1 MAQATQYRPHNVIRE
16 DRADGTVLLRSGYPL
31 SEVVDTSS
39 VWLRRWA
46 KERPDTVFLAERSG
60 SGWRELTYAEALGQ
74 VEAVAQSLLSH
85 GLGADTPILIVS
97 GNSVDHGVL
106 SLAAHLVGIPT
117 VPVAEQYSLI
127 PGAEK
132 QLSYIAQLTRPA
144 MVFAEDGDVFARALS
159 LPELSG
165 LQHVVS
171 RNVPEHADPFS
182 ELLAGSHV
190 DLVTEEAKV
199 GPASVVKILMTSGS
213 TSNPKGVE
221 TTHRMM
227 CANQAMI
234 ADALPFLKDRP
245 PRIVDWLPWNHVFGG
260 SHNFNMMLA
269 NGGSLYID
277 GGKPVKGLVD
287 KTIENNR
294 LMNGTMAFNVP
305 VGFAMLRDAMREDAK
320 LRETYF
326 SDLDMLFYAGAS
338 LPRDVWQDLHD
349 MAIEVRGSA
358 PLMNSS
364 WGLTETGP
372 AHMVQHELT
381 DQSGVVGVPMTGGT
395 VKLVPDDG
403 DRWEVR
409 VAGPNIFERYFNDPD
424 KTAEAFDDEGYFL
437 TGDAMAFVDPDDP
450 NKGMRF
456 DGRISEDF
464 KLMTGI
470 WVRAANMRL
479 ELLPTLAP
487 LAQDVIVTGQERD
500 EVGLF
505 IVPSPTAV
513 SQFELIDDGGIWR
526 GKELEDELR
535 TRLAGFS
542 SPAKG
547 ASNRIR
553 RVLILS
559 EPPSMAEGEITAKGN
574 LNFRKILTRRAV
586 VLDRLYSDD
595 PAVIRL

>member
-1 MAQATQYRPHNVIRE
+1 MATQYRPHNVIRE
-16 DRADGTVLLRSGYPL
+16 TRADGTVILKSGYAL
-31 SEVVDTSS
+31 SEVVETSS

-46 KERPDTVFLAERSG
+46 KDRPDGVFLAERSG
-60 SGWRELTYAEALGQ
+60 DGWRELTYAEALQQ
-74 VEAVAQSLLSH
+74 VEAVAQSLLAR
-85 GLGADTPILIVS
+85 GLGSDTPILIVS

-132 QLSYIAQLTRPA
+132 QLAYVAELTRPA
-144 MVFAEDGDVFARALS
+144 MVFAEDGDVFARALA
-159 LPELSG
+159 LPELSN

-171 RNVPEHADPFS
+171 QNAPDGAEAFED
-182 ELLAGSHV
+182 LLAGAAV
-190 DLVTEEAKV
+190 DLAPDEAKV
-199 GPASVVKILMTSGS
+199 GPDSVVKILMTSGS

-234 ADALPFLKDRP
+234 VDALPFLQDRP

-277 GGKPVKGLVD
+277 GGKPLKGLVD

-305 VGFAMLRDAMREDAK
+305 VGFAMLRDAMRDDAK
-320 LRETYF
+320 LREHYF
-326 SDLDMLFYAGAS
+326 ADLDMLFYAGAS

-349 MAIEVRGSA
+349 MAVDVRGTA

-381 DQSGVVGVPMTGGT
+381 DRSGIVGVPMTGGS

-409 VAGPNIFERYFNDPD
+409 VAGPNIFTSYFQDPE
-424 KTAEAFDDEGYFL
+424 KTAEAFDEEGYFL
-437 TGDAMAFVDPDDP
+437 TGDAMVFVDPTDP

-479 ELLPTLAP
+479 ELLPALAP
-487 LAQDVIVTGQERD
+487 LAQDVIVTGEARD
-500 EVGLF
+500 EVGVL
-505 IVPSPTAV
+505 IVPTPATVADHDLS
-513 SQFELIDDGGIWR
+513 DDAGVWR
-526 GKELEDELR
+526 GAALEGEIQK
-535 TRLAGFS
+535 RLATFS
-542 SPAKG
+542 GSAQG
-547 ASNRIR
+547 ASNKIR
-553 RVLILS
+553 RALILS
-559 EPPSMAEGEITAKGN
+559 EPPSMAHGEITAKGN
-574 LNFRKILTRRAV
+574 LNFRKILARRADI
-586 VLDRLYSDD
+586 LDRLYSEDA
-595 PAVIRL
+595 AVLRV

>member
-1 MAQATQYRPHNVIRE
+1 MATQYRPHNVIRE
-16 DRADGTVLLRSGYPL
+16 TRDDGTVILKSGYEL
-31 SEVVDTSS
+31 SEVVETSS

-46 KERPDTVFLAERSG
+46 QDRPNTVFLAERSG
-60 SGWRELTYAEALGQ
+60 EGWRELPYVEALAQ
-74 VEAVAQSLLSH
+74 VEAVAQSLLAR
-85 GLGADTPILIVS
+85 GLGPETPILIVS

-106 SLAAHLVGIPT
+106 TLAAHLVGIPT
-117 VPVAEQYSLI
+117 IPVAEQYSLI

-132 QLSYIAQLTRPA
+132 QLSYVAELTRPA
-144 MVFAEDGDVFARALS
+144 MVFAEDGALFARALA
-159 LPELSG
+159 LPELAN

-171 RNVPEHADPFS
+171 RNVPDGAEPFAD
-182 ELLAGSHV
+182 LLKGAQV
-190 DLVTEEAKV
+190 DLAPEEAKV
-199 GPASVVKILMTSGS
+199 GPDSVVKILMTSGS

-234 ADALPFLKDRP
+234 VDALPFLKDRP

-305 VGFAMLRDAMREDAK
+305 VGFAMLRDAMRDDAK
-320 LRETYF
+320 LREHYF
-326 SDLDMLFYAGAS
+326 ADLDMLFYAGAS
-338 LPRDVWQDLHD
+338 LPRDVWKDLHD
-349 MAIEVRGSA
+349 MAVEVRGTA

-409 VAGPNIFERYFNDPD
+409 VAGPNIFEAYFQDPQ
-424 KTAEAFDDEGYFL
+424 KTAEAFDEEGYFL
-437 TGDAMAFVDPDDP
+437 TGDAMVFVDPDDP

-479 ELLPTLAP
+479 ELLPALAP
-487 LAQDVIVTGQERD
+487 LAQDVIITGQARD
-500 EVGLF
+500 EVGVL
-505 IVPSPTAV
+505 IIPSPAA
-513 SQFELIDDGGIWR
+513 LAAHDLADDAGIWR
-526 GKELEDELR
+526 GEALEAEI
-535 TRLAGFS
+535 TKRLSDFS
-542 SPAKG
+542 GEAKG
-547 ASNRIR
+547 TSNRIR
-553 RVLILS
+553 RALILS
-559 EPPSMAEGEITAKGN
+559 EPPSMADGEITAKGN
-574 LNFRKILTRRAV
+574 LNFRKILMRRSAI
-586 VLDRLYSDD
+586 LDRLYSDD
-595 PAVIRL
+595 AAVIRL